1 MAFVMS
7 HWKVLLSWCIN
18 DIERKLVL
26 VASVMTS
33 LNFLYCHFDLTQ
45 VLYCHFRRLVF
56 STACPCSR
64 RRRMSSNPCQLWQ
77 FCKMHSNDLRLET
90 VSSSS
95 CHSFPPPP
103 PHFPSSSFPSELTR
117 PAARN
122 GTTSGVHRHLN
133 LSDATSPKTYLR
145 EGFRKKTEKVWSFA
159 KHPSDPPL
167 RFGLFYERK

>member
-1 MAFVMS
+1 MV
-7 HWKVLLSWCIN
+7 V
-18 DIERKLVL
+18 
-26 VASVMTS
+26 SVMTS

-133 LSDATSPKTYLR
+133 LSDATSPKTNLR
-145 EGFRKKTEKVWSFA
+145 VGFRKKNRKSLVFCQT
-159 KHPSDPPL
+159 PLGPPPPC
-167 RFGLFYERK
+167 FFYEKNKI